1 MQELEALFD
10 ALPDVV
16 FFVKD
21 GSGRYAHANLT
32 LVARLG
38 LRRREQVVGRSVEEL
53 FPAALARS
61 FAAQDRRVLRGERI
75 TDHLELHLFPNRSP
89 GWCLTCKRPLAE
101 RGRVSGLIGISRDL
115 GPPDGRH
122 PTYDRLRRVVAH
134 LKEHYASPVRMQSV
148 AALAEVSVSQLE
160 RHCRRV
166 FQLTPQQ
173 LLAKFRIDAAMR
185 ELAGEAS
192 VARIAAACGF
202 ADQSAFARRFK
213 ATVGMTPRDY
223 RAHAWRAG
231 GGSAQPSLSGADLV
245 GA

>member
-160 RHCRRV
+160 RHCSCSPS
-166 FQLTPQQ
+166 FASTPPC
-173 LLAKFRIDAAMR
+173 AN
-185 ELAGEAS
+185 S
-192 VARIAAACGF
+192 P
-202 ADQSAFARRFK
+202 ARR
-213 ATVGMTPRDY
+213 
-223 RAHAWRAG
+223 AWRASPPPAASPIKARSRAASRRP
-231 GGSAQPSLSGADLV
+231 SA
-245 GA
+245 